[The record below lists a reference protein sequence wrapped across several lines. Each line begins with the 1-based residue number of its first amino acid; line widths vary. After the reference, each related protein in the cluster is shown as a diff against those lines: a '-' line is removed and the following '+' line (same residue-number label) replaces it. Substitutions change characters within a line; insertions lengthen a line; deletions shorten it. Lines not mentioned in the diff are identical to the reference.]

1 MLFISFFIAA
11 FVDAVFTHSTTITNY
26 YRLQHYK
33 EQNEGEY
40 VGYYFQYLNLLFIT
54 TGSFVNTYFTKNIFG
69 MYYLQQDIS
78 SCIGG
83 HGTLP

>member
-1 MLFISFFIAA
+1 MLFISFIIAA
-11 FVDAVFTHSTTITNY
+11 FADAVFTHNTSTTSY

-40 VGYYFQYLNLLFIT
+40 EGYYFQFLNLLFIT
-54 TGSFVNTYFTKNIFG
+54 TESFVNTYFNKNLFG
-69 MYYLQQDIS
+69 LYYLQQDIS

-83 HGTLP
+83 QGTLP